1 MSFLLYRAEQAK
13 KIMILLINYTLKA
26 FIKIVSDSNYVKP
39 CATVNYIITRIKNH
53 RPNRTE
59 NNKNF
64 TAQITEYIAKK
75 A

>member
-53 RPNRTE
+53 RCLTNG
-59 NNKNF
+59 F
-64 TAQITEYIAKK
+64 TCEVQNVKSQT
-75 A
+75 